1 MYLKKLYYDAKFP
14 GSYSGFGKFY
24 REVKKIHP
32 NVKKETIRQFLQA
45 ESSYSLHKP
54 IKKPHTYRKTI
65 SFHKNDLWQIDLL
78 DLQKFSIENQG
89 FRYLCVI
96 IDCFTRY
103 VWVKP
108 LKNKTG
114 ESLRK
119 ALALLIMNERPSL
132 IQADQGTEFFNT
144 NVKKMLEAFGPKLYH
159 TFSDK
164 KATIVE
170 RVQRTLRLR
179 LGRLFTKQGN
189 NNWIDS
195 IDDIVHSYNNTY
207 HRGIKMSPSQVNEA
221 KTANMFYSNVRNRAK
236 RDTVKF
242 KVGDKVRIFGKK
254 KQFQKEFEEG
264 WLREIFRIK
273 VVQKTNPITYLVED
287 LKGET
292 LAGCFYSTEIQHAT

>member
-1 MYLKKLYYDAKFP
+1 MD
-14 GSYSGFGKFY
+14 SGNFY
-24 REVKKIHP
+24 REVRKIHP
-32 NVKKETIRQFLQA
+32 EVKKETIRQFLQA
-45 ESSYSLHKP
+45 ESSYSLHKS
-54 IKKPHTYRKTI
+54 IKKPQKYRKTI
-65 SFHKNDLWQIDLL
+65 AFHKNDLWQIDLL
-78 DLQKFSIENQG
+78 DLQKFNTENRG
-89 FRYLCVI
+89 FRYLCII
-96 IDCFTRY
+96 IDCFSRY
-103 VWVKP
+103 VWAKP
-108 LKNKTG
+108 LQNKTG

-132 IQADQGTEFFNT
+132 IQADQGTEFFNKD
-144 NVKKMLEAFGPKLYH
+144 VKRMLEAFGPKLYH

-221 KTANMFYSNVRNRAK
+221 KTANLFYSSIRNRAK
-236 RDTVKF
+236 GDTAKF

-254 KQFQKEFEEG
+254 KEFQKEYEEG
-264 WLREIFRIK
+264 WMKEIFRIK

-287 LKGET
+287 FKSEII
-292 LAGCFYSTEIQHAT
+292 AGCFYSTELQHAT